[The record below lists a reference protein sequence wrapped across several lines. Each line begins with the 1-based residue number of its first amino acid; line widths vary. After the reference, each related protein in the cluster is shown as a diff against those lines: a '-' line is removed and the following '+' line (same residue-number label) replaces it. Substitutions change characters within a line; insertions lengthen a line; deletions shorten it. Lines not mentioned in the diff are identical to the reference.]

1 MNPSTEDDDIV
12 DVVPDKEVLPSLL
25 AYQCLDV
32 LSKSDEA
39 AYRVFLS
46 LACKFGAGQRI

>member
-1 MNPSTEDDDIV
+1 MNPSDDEIL

-25 AYQCLDV
+25 AYQILDT
-32 LSKSDEA
+32 LKANEEA

-46 LACKFGAGQRI
+46 LACRFGAGQRI